1 MFFCNNCDNM
11 LYMKIE
17 EIQEQSG
24 SEGEGE
30 IEQSADDSE
39 LSFVKKIKLYIIVDV
54 VIRYI
59 LIYISKKVVYSM

>member
-1 MFFCNNCDNM
+1 M

-39 LSFVKKIKLYIIVDV
+39 LSFVKNKI
-54 VIRYI
+54 
-59 LIYISKKVVYSM
+59 IY